1 MAHPAIFTRR
11 GSNPGTGVSALT
23 TVASTSMG
31 NNLVPTDDYQSPVMM
46 QPPPPAGSS
55 SPGPQHPP
63 HSLNLLPQSQLQP
76 ANLPPTGAQIKKK
89 SGFQI
94 TSVTPAQISV
104 STNNSIAEDTESYDD
119 LDESHT
125 EDLSSSEI
133 LDVSLSRAT
142 DLPER
147 SSSEETLSNLHDAET
162 PGTISPNQ
170 PRHPLAP
177 PPTHNAMVNGTVP
190 HHHHHHHHGRH
201 HQVPTPHS
209 GAGPPPVAGSGVPV
223 GGASVPA
230 TLPCTSGALPSGAQT
245 LPAGAGA
252 VLENACAVGGAGPMT
267 QPPGAPAGA
276 AVGANVSAANPSA
289 GSVSA
294 VSSGLGRTSSSSSS
308 GGLSPS
314 PMTPVPGNGSQNT
327 TQIPQSGGT
336 VSASVAM
343 PTASSGVTGPAG
355 GGQIG
360 ATGAPP
366 GPTPSQAPMAAG
378 SRFRVVKLDSSSEP
392 FRKGRWTCMEFYDK
406 ESAVAPPPAP
416 PPDATPCSEPES
428 ASGSIVS
435 TLSHYSESVGSGET
449 GGPPAQDYGQVSA
462 PGPPPTLAP
471 PQEVMTPLQ
480 QPGAAPS
487 PGPGHPQP
495 VSYPQGLQP
504 APVQVGYPAAQ
515 QPAAP
520 PPANPA
526 LVLPVTQGGGLP
538 PDFAHHLP
546 VVQPAASGT
555 SHLLPPAPG
564 CVPPAVA
571 QPLPHAQGVALP
583 PMLPGNVPDLT
594 QAPPQQHPPEPPP
607 PAAVAPSQAP
617 PSAAP
622 RPAADPRPRAGPL
635 PPASALYASL
645 PSFTASQL
653 QDAQRLLFQ
662 HPALF
667 SLPKLASSE
676 HAVSL
681 APEDSASALP
691 GSASLFPLKSLPMDG
706 EEGSSSGASVV
717 AIDNKIEQAM
727 DLVKSHLMYAV
738 REEVEVL
745 KEQIKELIER
755 NSQLEQENNLLKNLA
770 SPEQLAQFQA
780 QVQSSSPPSSAQP
793 PAPPTSQSAGPS
805 A

>member
-1 MAHPAIFTRR
+1 
-11 GSNPGTGVSALT
+11 
-23 TVASTSMG
+23 
-31 NNLVPTDDYQSPVMM
+31 
-46 QPPPPAGSS
+46 
-55 SPGPQHPP
+55 
-63 HSLNLLPQSQLQP
+63 
-76 ANLPPTGAQIKKK
+76 
-89 SGFQI
+89 
-94 TSVTPAQISV
+94 
-104 STNNSIAEDTESYDD
+104 
-119 LDESHT
+119 
-125 EDLSSSEI
+125 
-133 LDVSLSRAT
+133 
-142 DLPER
+142 
-147 SSSEETLSNLHDAET
+147 
-162 PGTISPNQ
+162 
-170 PRHPLAP
+170 
-177 PPTHNAMVNGTVP
+177 
-190 HHHHHHHHGRH
+190 
-201 HQVPTPHS
+201 
-209 GAGPPPVAGSGVPV
+209 
-223 GGASVPA
+223 
-230 TLPCTSGALPSGAQT
+230 
-245 LPAGAGA
+245 
-252 VLENACAVGGAGPMT
+252 MT

-327 TQIPQSGGT
+327 TPIPQSGGT

-392 FRKGRWTCMEFYDK
+392 FRKGRWTCTEFYDK

-435 TLSHYSESVGSGET
+435 TLSHYSESVGSGRRAAPRT
-449 GGPPAQDYGQVSA
+449 GLRPGLR

-520 PPANPA
+520 PANPA

-564 CVPPAVA
+564 CVP
-571 QPLPHAQGVALP
+571 LPWLSP
-583 PMLPGNVPDLT
+583 SPMHRGRSSTD
-594 QAPPQQHPPEPPP
+594 
-607 PAAVAPSQAP
+607 AP
-617 PSAAP
+617 PSGSPSRGRPPAP
-622 RPAADPRPRAGPL
+622 RGPL

-691 GSASLFPLKSLPMDG
+691 GSAGLFPLKSLPMDG
-706 EEGSSSGASVV
+706 EEGSACARLHLPWGRAASTPPGLP
-717 AIDNKIEQAM
+717 K
-727 DLVKSHLMYAV
+727 
-738 REEVEVL
+738 
-745 KEQIKELIER
+745 
-755 NSQLEQENNLLKNLA
+755 LA
-770 SPEQLAQFQA
+770 
-780 QVQSSSPPSSAQP
+780 P
-793 PAPPTSQSAGPS
+793 PAAVSCAGKASHPVR
-805 A
+805 APEALMERRRV